1 MAAVTPDD
9 AQSAVVEITL
19 SDKHYP
25 ALLRE
30 IHDPPDV
37 LYVRGDP
44 RCLSQPLI
52 AIVGSRR
59 GSSAGLRFAQT
70 LAERLG
76 AAGLNICS
84 GLALGIDAAA
94 HRGALAAGVN
104 TVGTMAT
111 GIDRVYPKRHSA
123 LATQIVGQ
131 GCLVTEFAPG
141 MPPLREN
148 FPRRNRIISGLS
160 VGVLVVEA
168 ATASGSLITARTALE
183 QGREVFAVP
192 WSPLHVGGAGC
203 LQLLR
208 DGAKM
213 VISVEDILEELGP
226 LYQLAHDKRAES
238 SKPAVASRQPA
249 LLGLIGYE
257 ASSLDA
263 LIAAS
268 GLAAAEVLSELTQL
282 ELDGRIQS
290 VPGGYSLS

>member
-1 MAAVTPDD
+1 MAAVPGNRAQGAVTEIPLCDD
-9 AQSAVVEITL
+9 R
-19 SDKHYP
+19 YP

-30 IHDPPDV
+30 IHDPPEV
-37 LYVRGDP
+37 LYVRGNPD
-44 RCLSQPLI
+44 CLCQPLM

-59 GSSAGLRFAQT
+59 GSAAALRFAQL
-70 LAERLG
+70 LAGQLG

-94 HRGALAAGVN
+94 HRGALDAGVN

-123 LATQIVGQ
+123 LAGEIASQ
-131 GCLVTEFAPG
+131 GCLVTEFPPG

-168 ATASGSLITARTALE
+168 AIASGSLITARTALE

-192 WSPLHVGGAGC
+192 WSPLHTGGAGC

-213 VISVEDILEELGP
+213 VASAEDILEELGP
-226 LYQLAHDKRAES
+226 LYALAGDGCSAQDDSTVAPQHKR
-238 SKPAVASRQPA
+238 
-249 LLGLIGYE
+249 LLRLIGYE
-257 ASSLDA
+257 IASLDTLVASSGSTSAQVMAA
-263 LIAAS
+263 LA
-268 GLAAAEVLSELTQL
+268 QL
-282 ELDGRIQS
+282 ELEGHIQRA
-290 VPGGYSLS
+290 PGGYIRT